1 MILGPR
7 ALIWSLPVALVAT
20 GGCLATRSD
29 IEKLQVSVATMQA
42 TLRTEQVRSDSSN
55 RVFVE
60 SVARQLS
67 LQFSREFGVVSDSL
81 RRIASAV
88 QRLQGDMTLSM
99 HDLRVQIAT
108 VQEGVG
114 QSQKRIQDLR
124 TSVEATAAAPPVVP
138 PRVAEPLVPAG
149 VPAGATS
156 ANAPPAAQLF
166 VAAIDQLR
174 RGATAAA
181 REGLSTL
188 ITEYPTH
195 EKAAEA
201 QMLIADAY
209 AQEGNRIAA
218 DSVYALVIN
227 KYAGPPEVISRSIY
241 KRAMALKEVGQTTES
256 LKLFQTI
263 VDKYPRADV
272 HDLAV
277 EMIRTLKKP

>member
-1 MILGPR
+1 
-7 ALIWSLPVALVAT
+7 
-20 GGCLATRSD
+20 
-29 IEKLQVSVATMQA
+29 
-42 TLRTEQVRSDSSN
+42 
-55 RVFVE
+55 
-60 SVARQLS
+60 
-67 LQFSREFGVVSDSL
+67 
-81 RRIASAV
+81 
-88 QRLQGDMTLSM
+88 
-99 HDLRVQIAT
+99 
-108 VQEGVG
+108 
-114 QSQKRIQDLR
+114 
-124 TSVEATAAAPPVVP
+124 
-138 PRVAEPLVPAG
+138 
-149 VPAGATS
+149 
-156 ANAPPAAQLF
+156 